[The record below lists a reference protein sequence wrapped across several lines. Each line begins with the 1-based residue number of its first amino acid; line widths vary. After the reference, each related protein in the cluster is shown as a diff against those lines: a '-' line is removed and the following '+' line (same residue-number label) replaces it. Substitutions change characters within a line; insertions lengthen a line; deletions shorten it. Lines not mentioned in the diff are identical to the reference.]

1 MHPRSAPAFLR
12 VLLLALAP
20 LLARAGT
27 PTLRL
32 ETTVSAGDV
41 TAFIDQLD
49 ILDATTGLPV
59 RNAIPN
65 AGFETS
71 DALASGSYGYR
82 PTGAGWAFDRQAGLA
97 ASPSGFGNAAAP
109 QGNRVALL
117 QSTGSGPS
125 SLQQTLPNLA
135 PGLYRVRLLASQ
147 RSTAPA
153 NQGVRVLVDG
163 LDLGAFVPGS
173 TTAYTTYYSATF
185 VVARPSTSTVFPSL
199 DLLTTDGSTALDVG
213 SYATPTVTDV
223 DGDGLL
229 DLLVGQHS
237 GNVTRFEQP
246 TPNATS
252 FASLGALTTNGRT
265 ALNQGALPAPTV
277 TDVDGDGLL
286 DLLVGGYDGYVTRF
300 EQTLAN
306 GSVFASQ
313 GLLTT
318 DGNTPLDMGQYSIP
332 TVTDVDG
339 DGLLDLLMGSLD
351 GNVRRFE
358 QTAANGN
365 VFASLGPLTTNGSTA
380 LDVGSN
386 SAPAVTDVDG
396 DGLLDLLVGN
406 NNGNGTVTRFE
417 QTTVNG
423 GVFASV
429 GELTTNGSTSL
440 NGLYNAFPAVTD
452 VDGDGL
458 LDLLVG
464 NSNGNVRRFEQAPVP
479 TLTALSRA
487 AELPGQAVTITGTG
501 FVSGSSVSFGGVAAA
516 SVTYTSPTSLTAVVP
531 VGATP
536 GSSPLTVGSYDVT
549 SPAAG
554 SPAFEV
560 LQVYRNSAAS
570 ACLTTDPLTLS
581 GTGGAGTWRYLRL
594 PGAGGAVVAAIEDT
608 RNLGTVTAGFTALGT
623 ATSAAVRQDAG
634 RRRYLDRNF
643 YLTAT
648 NQTFPGSSVRVRFF
662 GLSSELTRLQ
672 AVDANATLAGLRAS
686 QYSGANENCVL
697 ADNSAAGEKR
707 LLAAPATVLAGADWF
722 TAEATVADH
731 FSEFYLTGASTPLP
745 VELTAFTATTVG
757 PTAVRLAWT
766 TASEK
771 NSQQFDVERS
781 LDGATYYKVGR
792 VAAAGSSSAPRRY
805 ELLDGQLPPGATLLY
820 YRLRQVDAT
829 GTFSYSP
836 VRTVLFTHSITHS
849 VTIFPNPAHGGAAM
863 LTGAVPGA
871 AVTVMDALG
880 RPVAAGTADA
890 AGTVALALPAG
901 LAAGV

>member
-1 MHPRSAPAFLR
+1 MTHPRSASAFLR

-82 PTGAGWAFDRQAGLA
+82 PTGTGWAFDRQAGLA

-109 QGNRVALL
+109 QGSRVALL

-213 SYATPTVTDV
+213 LYAT
-223 DGDGLL
+223 
-229 DLLVGQHS
+229 
-237 GNVTRFEQP
+237 
-246 TPNATS
+246 
-252 FASLGALTTNGRT
+252 
-265 ALNQGALPAPTV
+265 PTV

-351 GNVRRFE
+351 GTIQRFE
-358 QTAANGN
+358 QTAANGSS
-365 VFASLGPLTTNGSTA
+365 FASVGPLTTNGSTA

-429 GELTTNGSTSL
+429 GELTTNGSASL

-452 VDGDGL
+452 MDGDGL

-516 SVTYTSPTSLTAVVP
+516 SVSYASATSLTAVVP

-536 GSSPLTVGSYDVT
+536 GSSPLTVGSYDVA
-549 SPAAG
+549 SPAAS

-560 LQVYRNSAAS
+560 LQVYRNSTAS

-594 PGAGGAVVAAIEDT
+594 PGAGGAVVVAIEDT

-672 AVDANATLAGLRAS
+672 AVDANATLTGLKAS

-697 ADNSAAGEKR
+697 TDNSATGEKR
-707 LLAAPATVLAGADWF
+707 LLAAPATVVSGADWF
-722 TAEATVADH
+722 TAQATVADH

-745 VELTAFTATTVG
+745 VELTQFTATAAG
-757 PTAVRLAWT
+757 PAAVRLAWT

-771 NSQQFDVERS
+771 NSQVFDAECS
-781 LDGATYYKVGR
+781 ADGITFARIGT
-792 VAAAGSSSAPRRY
+792 VAAAGTSSAARSY
-805 ELLDGQLPPGATLLY
+805 ALLDTQVPKTPSSQDPIY
-820 YRLRQVDAT
+820 YRLKLVDLD

-836 VRTVLFTHSITHS
+836 VRTVQLTSSPIHQLA
-849 VTIFPNPAHGGAAM
+849 VFPNPAHNSAAT
-863 LTGAVPGA
+863 LTGAVPGT

-880 RPVAAGTADA
+880 RTVTAGTADA
-890 AGTVALALPAG
+890 SGTAALVLPAG
-901 LAAGV
+901 LPAGVYVVRAGSQARRLTVE